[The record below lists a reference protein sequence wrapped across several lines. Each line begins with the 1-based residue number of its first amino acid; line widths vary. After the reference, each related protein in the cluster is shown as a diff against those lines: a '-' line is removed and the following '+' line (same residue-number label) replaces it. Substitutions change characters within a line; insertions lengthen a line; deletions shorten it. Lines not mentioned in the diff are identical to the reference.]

1 MNRILSMHVEN
12 CRLIIDESTT
22 GFEAVVRTDEG
33 YIEFSSFVHLSEAVT
48 FLANN
53 RLLHTSESRNCI
65 MKQMLEKI
73 FFE

>member
-1 MNRILSMHVEN
+1 MHVEN

-22 GFEAVVRTDEG
+22 GFEAVVKTDEG

-53 RLLHTSESRNCI
+53 RLLHTSESRNRI
-65 MKQMLEKI
+65 MKQILEKI
-73 FFE
+73 FSE